1 MSHTPHELVEEF
13 PDSVDQ
19 IRALKASDPHFARL
33 ADTYHELNRQIH
45 RMETDLEPAS
55 DAAQAE
61 LRLKRLKLK
70 DEIYAR
76 LKAEG

>member
-19 IRALKASDPHFARL
+19 IHALKVSDPHFARL

-76 LKAEG
+76 LKADG